1 MNDIAPSDFLKIDN
15 KGLKQYWLRK
25 DKSNTTLWKR
35 RYIDQNAEKFIKETI
50 IDIDNNFEDNYI
62 ETTLNE
68 DKNRRSSGFCNKY
81 DIGKIIEVVSRVFFP
96 VGFGCFNIGYWV
108 MQTEQLKQ
116 KR

>member
-35 RYIDQNAEKFIKETI
+35 RYIDQNAEKFIKENI
-50 IDIDNNFEDNYI
+50 IDIDNNFEDNYV

-68 DKNRRSSGFCNKY
+68 DKNRRSSGLCNKY
-81 DIGKIIEVVSRVFFP
+81 DIFFP

-108 MQTEQLKQ
+108 MYVRKESIW
-116 KR
+116 

>member
-15 KGLKQYWLRK
+15 KGFKQYWLRK

-68 DKNRRSSGFCNKY
+68 DKNRRSSGLCNKY
-81 DIGKIIEVVSRVFFP
+81 DIGKIIEVASRVFLP

-108 MQTEQLKQ
+108 MYVRKESIW
-116 KR
+116 